1 MVWVLTRFCTTSPGC
16 VGQIARCIHRTHGPF
31 SVCAPGVGMTDVDP
45 RATRK
50 SEPQKVF
57 YYAVVNAVLGPIYFE

>member
-1 MVWVLTRFCTTSPGC
+1 
-16 VGQIARCIHRTHGPF
+16 
-31 SVCAPGVGMTDVDP
+31 MTDVDP